1 MSERWKNAVVG
12 LFVLFGLALVGYL
25 IITFDPAKAGFTR
38 KSMYRIKIEMPSTY
52 DVSVGAVVHMNGIA
66 VGSVEEVEMKAKE
79 DPSQGVWVWARI
91 EAAYKIP
98 NTAEVVVSS
107 QGIGS
112 AYINIPVA
120 PEMKGEAIGDGG
132 AINGR
137 SGGSQLIP
145 ESMQKRFGRLED
157 KFTELVENV
166 KKGGRE
172 LKKVTGDFHELFQQR
187 SPDSLG
193 ATAEGGE
200 EIFANVST
208 VVQRLDEALSHVN
221 EVLGDP
227 EARENLKVSLANL
240 RQTSEHARDAAQQF
254 KLAGTKATGMIENI
268 NEHVETAASQITDDA
283 AKLAMLFDNMN
294 QVVNEVKAGRGT
306 IGRMIQD
313 QRLYE
318 SLLVTSDKLQ
328 LLVMEMQDLV
338 SQWKS
343 DGVKF
348 KTF

>member
-25 IITFDPAKAGFTR
+25 IVTFDPAKAGFAH

-52 DVSVGAVVHMNGIA
+52 DVAEGAAVHMNGIA
-66 VGSVEEVEMKAKE
+66 VGTVEEVEMRAKE
-79 DPSQGVWVWARI
+79 DPTQGVWVWARI
-91 EAAYKIP
+91 EGAYKIP
-98 NTAEVVVSS
+98 EAAEVVVSS

-112 AYINIPVA
+112 AYIDIPVT
-120 PEMKGEAIGDGG
+120 PEMAGDTLKDGG
-132 AINGR
+132 GIKGR

-145 ESMQKRFGRLED
+145 EGIQQRFGRLEER
-157 KFTELVENV
+157 FSELVGDV

-172 LKKVTGDFHELFQQR
+172 LKKVTGDLHELFQR
-187 SPDSLG
+187 RAPGSVG
-193 ATAEGGE
+193 AVSEGGVE
-200 EIFANVST
+200 TFANMST
-208 VVQRLDEALSHVN
+208 VVQRLDFALQN
-221 EVLGDP
+221 INLVLGDQ
-227 EARENLKVSLANL
+227 ESMENIKVSLANL
-240 RQTSEHARDAAQQF
+240 RQTSEHARDAAQEF
-254 KLAGTKATGMIENI
+254 KVVGTKATGMIENV
-268 NEHVETAASQITDDA
+268 NQHVETAASQITDDA
-283 AKLAMLFDNMN
+283 VKLAQLLDNLN
-294 QVVNEVKAGRGT
+294 QVVSEVKSGRGT
-306 IGRMIQD
+306 FGKMIRD

-318 SLLVTSDKLQ
+318 SLLVTSDKMQ